1 MWRRVKRSFGISA
14 PKLSVRL
21 HIPWYLRW
29 SLVIP
34 FVLAA
39 LGLAWWAYG
48 SGLELA
54 GFQRSE
60 TQEELAKLHEQTAK
74 LTDENKHLNDRVAQ
88 YERQIQIEQASSN
101 ETSKQL
107 KNLSDENARL
117 QEDLAFFQNL
127 TAMHGKEG
135 ELGVHRLRLERDKMP
150 GEYHLRMLLVQSGQR
165 VKEFNG
171 SYQLVATVLENGART
186 TRLFPQS
193 ESGNTQF
200 QLNFKYYQRVEQ
212 SIQLPQNVQLE
223 NIQVRI
229 FEEGAREPK
238 VRQTVSLS

>member
-1 MWRRVKRSFGISA
+1 
-14 PKLSVRL
+14 
-21 HIPWYLRW
+21 
-29 SLVIP
+29 
-34 FVLAA
+34 
-39 LGLAWWAYG
+39 
-48 SGLELA
+48 
-54 GFQRSE
+54 
-60 TQEELAKLHEQTAK
+60 
-74 LTDENKHLNDRVAQ
+74 
-88 YERQIQIEQASSN
+88 
-101 ETSKQL
+101 
-107 KNLSDENARL
+107 
-117 QEDLAFFQNL
+117 
-127 TAMHGKEG
+127 
-135 ELGVHRLRLERDKMP
+135 MP

-212 SIQLPQNVQLE
+212 SIQLPQNIQLE

-238 VRQTVSLS
+238 VRQTVNLS